1 MERISNNFENNYD
14 EEYIFDHE
22 RDTTI
27 FISQVDNCVYT
38 HINPGSLECE
48 QSIEEETKDED
59 TQHIQSNNSTIDISA
74 ITKGKSP
81 FEIVVL
87 GIKCL
92 SPAMDIDN
100 LSKNQFNENN
110 TIIEECSSIQT
121 QLNDDPFNLKCRK
134 RYEKLTDSQIRF
146 LKFNIN
152 ESILTTREISNEY
165 HVSRSEIYKIKRMS
179 INHIM
184 RGSKRK
190 WIKVFGKD
198 RDKLIEEL
206 KDFVVN
212 ASHAFNSSEITN
224 HVNTKLQTN
233 YKASWI
239 RSVMKRLLNLTY
251 KRTKPRPNSINF
263 DKVKACR
270 QLFALKFSQLL
281 SNSSLV
287 INIDE
292 TSINR
297 HIKINYSWSLKGKKY
312 EARNSPFIGSINWV
326 MAIWSN
332 RNWFSLFM
340 NHTSNSEN
348 FKVFWKRLM
357 NG

>member
-1 MERISNNFENNYD
+1 
-14 EEYIFDHE
+14 
-22 RDTTI
+22 
-27 FISQVDNCVYT
+27 
-38 HINPGSLECE
+38 
-48 QSIEEETKDED
+48 
-59 TQHIQSNNSTIDISA
+59 
-74 ITKGKSP
+74 
-81 FEIVVL
+81 
-87 GIKCL
+87 
-92 SPAMDIDN
+92 
-100 LSKNQFNENN
+100 
-110 TIIEECSSIQT
+110 
-121 QLNDDPFNLKCRK
+121 
-134 RYEKLTDSQIRF
+134 
-146 LKFNIN
+146 
-152 ESILTTREISNEY
+152 
-165 HVSRSEIYKIKRMS
+165 
-179 INHIM
+179 M

-190 WIKVFGKD
+190 WIKHFGKD

-239 RSVMKRLLNLTY
+239 RSVMKRQLNLTY

-297 HIKINYSWSLKGKKY
+297 HIKINYSWSLKGKQY
-312 EARNSPFIGSINWV
+312 EAKNSPFIGSINWV
-326 MAIWSN
+326 MTIWSN
-332 RNWFSLFM
+332 GNWFSLFM

-348 FKVFWKRLM
+348 FKIFWKRLNEWLM
-357 NG
+357 KNNFFGYNHAIVTMDNSSIHKWKNVVRLLRKMKADVIYLPAYSPQFAPIEMCFSIIKSKLRAICSKGVVKLHLKSNTVEICTALKQVKWNTVRHLFKNMYSSINKFI